1 MSCGEFLNFNSV
13 LSPEFRGNSQAI
25 LVCGVDISESTALK
39 NQHPL
44 SGVGAISRF
53 MESFD
58 KGLRKPS
65 HQVESAVDAGWFLW
79 RVRGDEL
86 VYLRTIPIGDDG
98 KPEPVAIG
106 EALQQ
111 FIASLE
117 SVSPSQIPG
126 SSYTL
131 KLRSYAFLLHSQ
143 GNPWDYRWNLMPK
156 DWNNNLK
163 GKEGA
168 KSLVGS
174 LGIEG
179 TVALELSS
187 HRGINLRD
195 IQKDYFIDF
204 IGCDVDL
211 GFRIAEQSQAHR
223 MVLSP
228 YLAYLVMM
236 GLEKNKISPFSIYSM
251 GERELKG
258 CSIKEVGLVEYPLYY
273 IPISRKILN
282 REDPVG
288 EHEQIN
294 ISKEIEKLEKFE
306 KFRNDSYRFIYEK
319 ALKHASADES

>member
-1 MSCGEFLNFNSV
+1 MGIRKNLTAF
-13 LSPEFRGNSQAI
+13 

-58 KGLRKPS
+58 KVLRKPS
-65 HQVESAVDAGWFLW
+65 HQVESRSDAGWFLW

-86 VYLRTIPIGDDG
+86 VYLRTIPIGVDG
-98 KPEPVAIG
+98 RPELVAIA

-111 FIASLE
+111 FIATLE
-117 SVSPSQIPG
+117 SVSPSQIPD

-156 DWNNNLK
+156 DWNSNLK
-163 GKEGA
+163 NQ
-168 KSLVGS
+168 VGS
-174 LGIEG
+174 LGIG
-179 TVALELSS
+179 NFADLKSSS
-187 HRGINLRD
+187 HRRINLRE

-204 IGCDVDL
+204 IGVDVDL
-211 GFRIAEQSQAHR
+211 GFRVAEQSQAFR
-223 MVLSP
+223 MILSP

-236 GLEKNKISPFSIYSM
+236 GVEKNKISPFSLYSM

-258 CSIKEVGLVEYPLYY
+258 CSIKETGLVEYPLYY
-273 IPISRKILN
+273 VPIGNFSN
-282 REDPVG
+282 REEPTG
-288 EHEQIN
+288 EPMQIN

-306 KFRNDSYRFIYEK
+306 KFRNDSYRLIYKK
-319 ALKHASADES
+319 ALERISNYES

>member
-1 MSCGEFLNFNSV
+1 MSIGKNLPAF
-13 LSPEFRGNSQAI
+13 

-39 NQHPL
+39 IKYPV
-44 SGVGAISRF
+44 SGAGIISAL

-58 KGLRKPS
+58 KGLRKPGY
-65 HQVESAVDAGWFLW
+65 QVESTSDAGWFLW

-86 VYLRTIPIGDDG
+86 VYLQAIPIGVNG
-98 KPEPVAIG
+98 RPEPVAIA

-117 SVSPSQIPG
+117 LASPSQIPG

-143 GNPWDYRWNLMPK
+143 GNPWDYRWNLIPK
-156 DWNNNLK
+156 DWNKNLK
-163 GKEGA
+163 DKEDL
-168 KSLVGS
+168 KNQVGS
-174 LGIEG
+174 LGIG
-179 TVALELSS
+179 SS
-187 HRGINLRD
+187 VDLKSFSDCRINLRD

-236 GLEKNKISPFSIYSM
+236 GLEKNKISSFSIYSM

-258 CSIKEVGLVEYPLYY
+258 CTIKETGLVEYPLYY
-273 IPISRKILN
+273 VPIGNFSIL
-282 REDPVG
+282 EELTG
-288 EHEQIN
+288 EPMPIN
-294 ISKEIEKLEKFE
+294 ISKEIEKLEEFE

>member
-1 MSCGEFLNFNSV
+1 MGIGKNLPAF
-13 LSPEFRGNSQAI
+13 

-65 HQVESAVDAGWFLW
+65 HQVEPTSDAGWFLW

-86 VYLRTIPIGDDG
+86 VYLRTIPIGVDG
-98 KPEPVAIG
+98 RPEPVAIG

-111 FIASLE
+111 FIATLE
-117 SVSPSQIPG
+117 SVSPNQIPG

-156 DWNNNLK
+156 DWNNNLNDK
-163 GKEGA
+163 KDL
-168 KSLVGS
+168 KNQVGS
-174 LGIEG
+174 LGIG
-179 TVALELSS
+179 SS
-187 HRGINLRD
+187 TDLKSFSNRRINLRE

-204 IGCDVDL
+204 IGVDVDL
-211 GFRIAEQSQAHR
+211 GFRVAEQSEVHR
-223 MVLSP
+223 MILSP

-236 GLEKNKISPFSIYSM
+236 GLEKNKISLFGIYSM

-258 CSIKEVGLVEYPLYY
+258 CSIKETGLIEYPLYY
-273 IPISRKILN
+273 IPISRKFLSHEESE
-282 REDPVG
+282 RERK
-288 EHEQIN
+288 QIN

-306 KFRNDSYRFIYEK
+306 KFRNDSYRLIYKK
-319 ALKHASADES
+319 ALERMPNEES

>member
-65 HQVESAVDAGWFLW
+65 HQVESTSDAGWFLW

-86 VYLRTIPIGDDG
+86 VYLRTIPIGVDG
-98 KPEPVAIG
+98 KPEPVTIG
-106 EALQQ
+106 EVLQQ
-111 FIASLE
+111 FIATLE
-117 SVSPSQIPG
+117 SVSPSQISG
-126 SSYTL
+126 LSYTL

-156 DWNNNLK
+156 DWDNNLK
-163 GKEGA
+163 NQ
-168 KSLVGS
+168 VGS
-174 LGIEG
+174 LGIG
-179 TVALELSS
+179 SSADLESFS
-187 HRGINLRD
+187 DHRINLRD
-195 IQKDYFIDF
+195 IQKDHFIDF
-204 IGCDVDL
+204 IGVDVDL
-211 GFRIAEQSQAHR
+211 GFRVAEQSEAHR
-223 MVLSP
+223 MILSP

-236 GLEKNKISPFSIYSM
+236 GLEKNKISQFSIYSM

-258 CSIKEVGLVEYPLYY
+258 CSIKETGLIEYPLYY
-273 IPISRKILN
+273 IPISGN
-282 REDPVG
+282 FSN
-288 EHEQIN
+288 HEELADGPMQIN

-306 KFRNDSYRFIYEK
+306 KFRNDSYRLIYKK
-319 ALKHASADES
+319 ALECMSNDES

>member
-13 LSPEFRGNSQAI
+13 LSPEFRGSSQAI

-65 HQVESAVDAGWFLW
+65 HQVESTSDAGWFLW

-86 VYLRTIPIGDDG
+86 VYLRTIPIGVDG

-111 FIASLE
+111 FIATLE
-117 SVSPSQIPG
+117 SVSLSHIPG
-126 SSYTL
+126 LSYTL

-156 DWNNNLK
+156 DWNSNLK
-163 GKEGA
+163 NQ
-168 KSLVGS
+168 VGS
-174 LGIEG
+174 LGIG
-179 TVALELSS
+179 NFADLEPSS
-187 HRGINLRD
+187 HRRINLRE

-204 IGCDVDL
+204 IGVDVDL
-211 GFRIAEQSQAHR
+211 GFRVAEQSEAHR
-223 MVLSP
+223 MILSP

-258 CSIKEVGLVEYPLYY
+258 CSIKETGLIEYPLYY
-273 IPISRKILN
+273 IPISRKFLSH
-282 REDPVG
+282 EESEG
-288 EHEQIN
+288 ERKQIN

-306 KFRNDSYRFIYEK
+306 KFRNDSYRLIYKK
-319 ALKHASADES
+319 ALECMSNDES

>member
-65 HQVESAVDAGWFLW
+65 HQVESASDAGWFLW

-86 VYLRTIPIGDDG
+86 VYLRIIPIGDDG
-98 KPEPVAIG
+98 RPEPVAIG

-117 SVSPSQIPG
+117 SVSPSQISG
-126 SSYTL
+126 LSYTL

-156 DWNNNLK
+156 DWDNNLK
-163 GKEGA
+163 NQ
-168 KSLVGS
+168 VGS
-174 LGIEG
+174 LGIG
-179 TVALELSS
+179 SSADLESS
-187 HRGINLRD
+187 VIIEFNLRD
-195 IQKDYFIDF
+195 IQKRPIFIDF
-204 IGCDVDL
+204 
-211 GFRIAEQSQAHR
+211 
-223 MVLSP
+223 
-228 YLAYLVMM
+228 
-236 GLEKNKISPFSIYSM
+236 
-251 GERELKG
+251 
-258 CSIKEVGLVEYPLYY
+258 
-273 IPISRKILN
+273 
-282 REDPVG
+282 
-288 EHEQIN
+288 
-294 ISKEIEKLEKFE
+294 
-306 KFRNDSYRFIYEK
+306 
-319 ALKHASADES
+319 

>member
-1 MSCGEFLNFNSV
+1 MGIGKNLTAF
-13 LSPEFRGNSQAI
+13 

-65 HQVESAVDAGWFLW
+65 HQVEPTSDAGWFLW

-86 VYLRTIPIGDDG
+86 VYLRTIPIGVDG
-98 KPEPVAIG
+98 RPEPVAIG

-111 FIASLE
+111 FIATLE
-117 SVSPSQIPG
+117 SVSPNQIPG

-156 DWNNNLK
+156 DWNNNLNDK
-163 GKEGA
+163 KDL
-168 KSLVGS
+168 KNQVGS
-174 LGIEG
+174 LGIG
-179 TVALELSS
+179 SS
-187 HRGINLRD
+187 TDLKSFSNRRINLRE

-204 IGCDVDL
+204 IGVDVDL
-211 GFRIAEQSQAHR
+211 GFRVAEQSEVHR
-223 MVLSP
+223 MILSP

-258 CSIKEVGLVEYPLYY
+258 CSIKETGLIEYPLYY
-273 IPISRKILN
+273 IPISRKFLSH
-282 REDPVG
+282 EESEG
-288 EHEQIN
+288 ERKQIN

-306 KFRNDSYRFIYEK
+306 KFRNDSYRLIYKK
-319 ALKHASADES
+319 ALECMSNDES

>member
-65 HQVESAVDAGWFLW
+65 HQVESTSDAGWFLW

-86 VYLRTIPIGDDG
+86 VYLRTIPIGVDG
-98 KPEPVAIG
+98 KPEPVTIG
-106 EALQQ
+106 EVLQQ
-111 FIASLE
+111 FIATLE
-117 SVSPSQIPG
+117 SVSPSQISG
-126 SSYTL
+126 LSYTL

-156 DWNNNLK
+156 DWDNNLK
-163 GKEGA
+163 NQ
-168 KSLVGS
+168 VGS
-174 LGIEG
+174 LGIG
-179 TVALELSS
+179 SSADLESFS
-187 HRGINLRD
+187 DHRINLRD
-195 IQKDYFIDF
+195 IQKDHFIDF
-204 IGCDVDL
+204 IGVDVDL
-211 GFRIAEQSQAHR
+211 GFRVAEQSEAHR
-223 MVLSP
+223 MILSP

-258 CSIKEVGLVEYPLYY
+258 CSIQETGLIEYPLYY
-273 IPISRKILN
+273 IPISGN
-282 REDPVG
+282 FSN
-288 EHEQIN
+288 HEELADEPRQIN

-306 KFRNDSYRFIYEK
+306 KFRNDSYRLIYKK
-319 ALKHASADES
+319 ALECMSNDES

>member
-1 MSCGEFLNFNSV
+1 MGIGKNLTAF
-13 LSPEFRGNSQAI
+13 

-58 KGLRKPS
+58 KGLRKPG
-65 HQVESAVDAGWFLW
+65 HQVESTSDAGWFLW

-156 DWNNNLK
+156 DWNNSLK

-168 KSLVGS
+168 KSLAGS

-179 TVALELSS
+179 AVALELSS
-187 HRGINLRD
+187 HRRINLRE

-204 IGCDVDL
+204 IGVDVDL
-211 GFRIAEQSQAHR
+211 GFRVAEQSEAHR
-223 MVLSP
+223 MILSP

-258 CSIKEVGLVEYPLYY
+258 CSIKETGLIEYPLYY
-273 IPISRKILN
+273 IPISRKFLS
-282 REDPVG
+282 
-288 EHEQIN
+288 HEESEEERKQIN

-306 KFRNDSYRFIYEK
+306 KFRNDSYRLIYK
-319 ALKHASADES
+319 NALEHMSNEES

>member
-1 MSCGEFLNFNSV
+1 MGIGKNLTAF
-13 LSPEFRGNSQAI
+13 

-65 HQVESAVDAGWFLW
+65 HQVEPTSDAGWFLW

-86 VYLRTIPIGDDG
+86 VYLRTIPIGVDG
-98 KPEPVAIG
+98 RPEPVAIG

-111 FIASLE
+111 FIATLE
-117 SVSPSQIPG
+117 SVSPNQIPD

-156 DWNNNLK
+156 DWNNNLND
-163 GKEGA
+163 KEDL
-168 KSLVGS
+168 KNQVGS
-174 LGIEG
+174 LGIG
-179 TVALELSS
+179 SS
-187 HRGINLRD
+187 TDLKSFSDRRINLRE

-204 IGCDVDL
+204 IGVDVDL
-211 GFRIAEQSQAHR
+211 GFRVAEQSEAHR
-223 MVLSP
+223 MILSP

-258 CSIKEVGLVEYPLYY
+258 CSIKETGLIEYPLYY
-273 IPISRKILN
+273 IPISRKFLSH
-282 REDPVG
+282 EESEG
-288 EHEQIN
+288 ECKQIN

-306 KFRNDSYRFIYEK
+306 KFRNDSYRLIYK
-319 ALKHASADES
+319 NALEHMSNEES

>member
-1 MSCGEFLNFNSV
+1 MGIGKNLTAF
-13 LSPEFRGNSQAI
+13 

-65 HQVESAVDAGWFLW
+65 HQVEPTSDAGWFLW

-86 VYLRTIPIGDDG
+86 VYLRTIPIGVDG
-98 KPEPVAIG
+98 RPEPVAIG

-111 FIASLE
+111 FIATLE
-117 SVSPSQIPG
+117 SVSPNQIPG

-156 DWNNNLK
+156 DWNNNLNDK
-163 GKEGA
+163 KDL
-168 KSLVGS
+168 KNQVGS
-174 LGIEG
+174 LGIG
-179 TVALELSS
+179 SS
-187 HRGINLRD
+187 TDLKSFSNRRINLRE

-204 IGCDVDL
+204 IGVDVDL
-211 GFRIAEQSQAHR
+211 GFRVAEQSEVHR
-223 MVLSP
+223 MILSP

-236 GLEKNKISPFSIYSM
+236 GLEKNKISPFGIYSM

-258 CSIKEVGLVEYPLYY
+258 CSIKETGLIEYPLYY
-273 IPISRKILN
+273 IPISRKFLSHEESE
-282 REDPVG
+282 RERK
-288 EHEQIN
+288 QIN

-306 KFRNDSYRFIYEK
+306 KFRNDSYRLIYKK
-319 ALKHASADES
+319 ALEHMSNEES

>member
-1 MSCGEFLNFNSV
+1 MISADYVDNRSIDSGRAGGGFH
-13 LSPEFRGNSQAI
+13 AI

-39 NQHPL
+39 IKYPI
-44 SGVGAISRF
+44 SGVGVISTF

-58 KGLRKPS
+58 KGLRES
-65 HQVESAVDAGWFLW
+65 NHQVESGVDTGWFLW

-98 KPEPVAIG
+98 RPEPVAIG

-163 GKEGA
+163 GKEDL
-168 KSLVGS
+168 KNQVGS
-174 LGIEG
+174 LGIG
-179 TVALELSS
+179 SFADLKSFS
-187 HRGINLRD
+187 DCRINLRE

-204 IGCDVDL
+204 IGADVDL
-211 GFRIAEQSQAHR
+211 GFRVAEQSEAHR
-223 MVLSP
+223 MILSP
-228 YLAYLVMM
+228 YLAYLVMV

-258 CSIKEVGLVEYPLYY
+258 CTIKETGLVEYPLYY
-273 IPISRKILN
+273 VPIGNFSIL
-282 REDPVG
+282 EELTGAPM
-288 EHEQIN
+288 QIN
-294 ISKEIEKLEKFE
+294 ISKEIKKLEEFE
-306 KFRNDSYRFIYEK
+306 KSRNDSYRFIYEK
-319 ALKHASADES
+319 ALKHASAAES

>member
-1 MSCGEFLNFNSV
+1 MGIRKNLTAF
-13 LSPEFRGNSQAI
+13 

-58 KGLRKPS
+58 KVLRKPS
-65 HQVESAVDAGWFLW
+65 HQVESTSDAGWFLW

-86 VYLRTIPIGDDG
+86 VYLRTIPIGVDG
-98 KPEPVAIG
+98 RPELVAIA

-111 FIASLE
+111 FIATLE
-117 SVSPSQIPG
+117 SVSPSQIPD

-156 DWNNNLK
+156 DWNSNLK
-163 GKEGA
+163 NQ
-168 KSLVGS
+168 VGS
-174 LGIEG
+174 LGIG
-179 TVALELSS
+179 NFADLKSSS
-187 HRGINLRD
+187 HRRINLRE

-204 IGCDVDL
+204 IGVDVDL
-211 GFRIAEQSQAHR
+211 GFRVAEQSQAFR
-223 MVLSP
+223 MILSP

-236 GLEKNKISPFSIYSM
+236 GLEKNKISPFSLYSM

-258 CSIKEVGLVEYPLYY
+258 CSIKETGLVEYPLYY
-273 IPISRKILN
+273 VPIGNFSN
-282 REDPVG
+282 REEPTG
-288 EHEQIN
+288 EPMQIN

-306 KFRNDSYRFIYEK
+306 KFRNDSYRLIYKK
-319 ALKHASADES
+319 ALERISNYES

>member
-1 MSCGEFLNFNSV
+1 MGIGKNLPAF
-13 LSPEFRGNSQAI
+13 

-39 NQHPL
+39 IKYPI
-44 SGVGAISRF
+44 SGVGVISTF

-58 KGLRKPS
+58 KGLRES
-65 HQVESAVDAGWFLW
+65 NHQVESAVDAGWFLW

-236 GLEKNKISPFSIYSM
+236 GLEKI
-251 GERELKG
+251 R
-258 CSIKEVGLVEYPLYY
+258 
-273 IPISRKILN
+273 
-282 REDPVG
+282 
-288 EHEQIN
+288 
-294 ISKEIEKLEKFE
+294 
-306 KFRNDSYRFIYEK
+306 
-319 ALKHASADES
+319 

>member
-1 MSCGEFLNFNSV
+1 MGIGKNLPAF
-13 LSPEFRGNSQAI
+13 

-39 NQHPL
+39 IKYPI
-44 SGVGAISRF
+44 SGVGVISTF

-58 KGLRKPS
+58 KGLRES
-65 HQVESAVDAGWFLW
+65 NHQVESAVDAGWFLW

-126 SSYTL
+126 LSYTL

-168 KSLVGS
+168 KNLAGS

-179 TVALELSS
+179 AVALELSS

-211 GFRIAEQSQAHR
+211 GFRIAEQSQAYR
-223 MVLSP
+223 MALSP

-251 GERELKG
+251 GECELKG
-258 CSIKEVGLVEYPLYY
+258 CSIKETGLIEYPLYY
-273 IPISRKILN
+273 IPISGNFLN
-282 REDPVG
+282 HEEPTG
-288 EHEQIN
+288 ESMQIN

-306 KFRNDSYRFIYEK
+306 KFRNDSYRLIYKK
-319 ALKHASADES
+319 ALERMSNEES

>member
-1 MSCGEFLNFNSV
+1 MGIGKNLPAF
-13 LSPEFRGNSQAI
+13 

-65 HQVESAVDAGWFLW
+65 HQVEPTSDAGWFLW

-86 VYLRTIPIGDDG
+86 VYLRTIPIGVDG
-98 KPEPVAIG
+98 RPEPVAIG

-156 DWNNNLK
+156 DWNNNLNDK
-163 GKEGA
+163 KDL
-168 KSLVGS
+168 KNQVGS
-174 LGIEG
+174 LGIG
-179 TVALELSS
+179 SS
-187 HRGINLRD
+187 TDLKSFSNRRINLRE

-204 IGCDVDL
+204 IGVDVDL
-211 GFRIAEQSQAHR
+211 GFRVAEQSEAHR
-223 MVLSP
+223 MILSP

-258 CSIKEVGLVEYPLYY
+258 CSIKETGLIEYPLYY
-273 IPISRKILN
+273 IPISRKFLSH
-282 REDPVG
+282 EESEG
-288 EHEQIN
+288 ERKQIN

-306 KFRNDSYRFIYEK
+306 KFRNDSYRLIYKK
-319 ALKHASADES
+319 ALECMSNDES

>member
-1 MSCGEFLNFNSV
+1 MGIGKNLTAF
-13 LSPEFRGNSQAI
+13 

-44 SGVGAISRF
+44 SGVGVISRF

-65 HQVESAVDAGWFLW
+65 HQVEPTSDAGWFLW

-86 VYLRTIPIGDDG
+86 VYLRTIPIGVDG
-98 KPEPVAIG
+98 RPEPVAIG

-111 FIASLE
+111 FIATLE
-117 SVSPSQIPG
+117 SVSPNQIPG

-156 DWNNNLK
+156 DWNNNLNDK
-163 GKEGA
+163 KDL
-168 KSLVGS
+168 KNQVGS
-174 LGIEG
+174 LGIG
-179 TVALELSS
+179 SS
-187 HRGINLRD
+187 TDLKSFSNRRINLRE

-204 IGCDVDL
+204 IGVDVDL
-211 GFRIAEQSQAHR
+211 GFRVAEQSEVHR
-223 MVLSP
+223 MILSP

-236 GLEKNKISPFSIYSM
+236 GLEKNKISPFSLYSM

-258 CSIKEVGLVEYPLYY
+258 CSIKETGLVEYPLYY
-273 IPISRKILN
+273 VPIGNFSN
-282 REDPVG
+282 REEPTG
-288 EHEQIN
+288 EPMQIN

-306 KFRNDSYRFIYEK
+306 KFRNDSYRLIYKK
-319 ALKHASADES
+319 ALERMSNYES

>member
-1 MSCGEFLNFNSV
+1 MGIRKNLTAF
-13 LSPEFRGNSQAI
+13 

-58 KGLRKPS
+58 KVLRKPS
-65 HQVESAVDAGWFLW
+65 HQVESTSDAGWFLW

-86 VYLRTIPIGDDG
+86 VYLRTIPIGVDG
-98 KPEPVAIG
+98 RPELVAIA

-111 FIASLE
+111 FIATLE
-117 SVSPSQIPG
+117 SVSLSHIPG
-126 SSYTL
+126 LSYTL

-156 DWNNNLK
+156 DWNSNLK
-163 GKEGA
+163 NQ
-168 KSLVGS
+168 VGS
-174 LGIEG
+174 LGIG
-179 TVALELSS
+179 NFADLKSSS
-187 HRGINLRD
+187 HRRINLRE

-204 IGCDVDL
+204 IGVDVDL
-211 GFRIAEQSQAHR
+211 GFRVAEQSQAFR
-223 MVLSP
+223 MILSP

-236 GLEKNKISPFSIYSM
+236 GVEKNKISPFSLYSM

-258 CSIKEVGLVEYPLYY
+258 CSIKETGLVEYPLYY
-273 IPISRKILN
+273 VPIGNFSN
-282 REDPVG
+282 REEPTG
-288 EHEQIN
+288 EPMQIN

-306 KFRNDSYRFIYEK
+306 KFRNDSYRLIYK
-319 ALKHASADES
+319 NALEHMSNEES

>member
-1 MSCGEFLNFNSV
+1 MGIGKNLTAF
-13 LSPEFRGNSQAI
+13 

-65 HQVESAVDAGWFLW
+65 HQVEPTSDAGWFLW

-86 VYLRTIPIGDDG
+86 VYLRTIPIGVDG
-98 KPEPVAIG
+98 RPEPVAIG

-111 FIASLE
+111 FIATLE
-117 SVSPSQIPG
+117 SVSPNQIPG

-156 DWNNNLK
+156 DWNNNLNDK
-163 GKEGA
+163 KDL
-168 KSLVGS
+168 KNQVGS
-174 LGIEG
+174 LDIG
-179 TVALELSS
+179 SS
-187 HRGINLRD
+187 TDLKSFSNRRINLRE

-204 IGCDVDL
+204 IGVDVDL
-211 GFRIAEQSQAHR
+211 GFRVAEQSEVHR
-223 MVLSP
+223 MILSP

-236 GLEKNKISPFSIYSM
+236 GLEKNKISLFGIYSM

-258 CSIKEVGLVEYPLYY
+258 CSIKETGLIEYPLYY
-273 IPISRKILN
+273 IPISRKFLSHEESE
-282 REDPVG
+282 RERK
-288 EHEQIN
+288 QIN

-306 KFRNDSYRFIYEK
+306 KFRNDSYRLIYKK
-319 ALKHASADES
+319 ALEHMSNEES